1 MRLHFGKSVLDPDP
15 LGSTKKKIKRRADLS
30 KWKPTP
36 TELET
41 FATEFVQDFTE
52 AKNIEQ
58 TKNIEDNHYAH
69 SQYFFRDALIF
80 CVFEHAVAFADAGIV
95 LRCPVAA
102 LETSEAEDPL
112 SEAEDPLLNG
122 TAFDRVDKNPIAR
135 DGFDDVDDGGKGKAI
150 SHFRARSVA
159 RRARVCSCQSNH
171 DCETSQHKKYTADSE
186 SSGEAYRVEDT
197 LMNKRKLKRIH
208 RERGDMTAVLE
219 WELGR
224 KYS

>member
-1 MRLHFGKSVLDPDP
+1 MRLHFGKSVLDPDS
-15 LGSTKKKIKRRADLS
+15 LGSTKKEIKRRADLS

-58 TKNIEDNHYAH
+58 AKNIEDNYYAH
-69 SQYFFRDALIF
+69 SQYFIRDALIF

-95 LRCPVAA
+95 LPPVFTIMPECIEILLQRKYELSLEMQAA
-102 LETSEAEDPL
+102 NFWAK
-112 SEAEDPLLNG
+112 G
-122 TAFDRVDKNPIAR
+122 R
-135 DGFDDVDDGGKGKAI
+135 GKRFHTFA
-150 SHFRARSVA
+150 RARSVA

-171 DCETSQHKKYTADSE
+171 DFETSQHKKYTADSE
-186 SSGEAYRVEDT
+186 SSREAYRAEDT